1 VTSAG
6 CLVNAFILS
15 SPARLHSIYKQSD
28 GLRNRPS
35 YKVTKLKKVFA
46 RQDLTC
52 GGNECC
58 TKGESQSGEM
68 QVGPGQ
74 NSPCYH
80 NFIGLVRG
88 DGNVQMH
95 GSVTA
100 VAVWPTLTRP
110 LHTSLFVYAV
120 SLSLSLS
127 LCVCVCVCVYA
138 SISLE
143 SHFIYSPFFTARC
156 YASAVLAMAL
166 CPSVR
171 LSVTSRCSTKTAK
184 RRITQT
190 TPHDSPGT
198 LVF

>member
-1 VTSAG
+1 MTSAG

-15 SPARLHSIYKQSD
+15 SPARLHSVYKQSD

-110 LHTSLFVYAV
+110 LHTSLFVCAV

-127 LCVCVCVCVYA
+127 LCVCVCVCLRKH
-138 SISLE
+138 ISGITLHIFTIFYRAMLCIRGT
-143 SHFIYSPFFTARC
+143 SHGPVSVC
-156 YASAVLAMAL
+156 LSQVGVLL
-166 CPSVR
+166 KR
-171 LSVTSRCSTKTAK
+171 LNVGSHKQHHTIV
-184 RRITQT
+184 Q
-190 TPHDSPGT
+190 G
-198 LVF
+198 L